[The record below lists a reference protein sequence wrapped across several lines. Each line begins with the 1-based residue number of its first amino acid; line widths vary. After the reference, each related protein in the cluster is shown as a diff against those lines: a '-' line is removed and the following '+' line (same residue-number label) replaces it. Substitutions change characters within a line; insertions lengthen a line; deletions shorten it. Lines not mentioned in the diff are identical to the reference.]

1 MTVIT
6 IVVII
11 MFPMSAAILCLRLRF
26 VVEKIIGLVLL
37 VQDLL
42 CAEQSWDSK
51 LWLGRVWTESRP
63 QVGGR
68 HKLELMSF
76 CDQIVTLNL

>member
-1 MTVIT
+1 VTVIT
-6 IVVII
+6 IVVIII

-51 LWLGRVWTESRP
+51 LWLGRVGLRADLKWAE
-63 QVGGR
+63 G
-68 HKLELMSF
+68 
-76 CDQIVTLNL
+76 IN